1 LGDRSRRFVSMSAA
15 RWPAS
20 IKIECGVGV
29 AHVSRVK
36 CVVKRFVWVTVLC
49 PAFKVKT
56 NGKVSFGQSA
66 LF

>member
-1 LGDRSRRFVSMSAA
+1 MIIPRRSALGDRSRRFVSMSAG

-36 CVVKRFVWVTVLC
+36 CVVK
-49 PAFKVKT
+49 
-56 NGKVSFGQSA
+56 SFGLGDCPLSCIQS
-66 LF
+66 